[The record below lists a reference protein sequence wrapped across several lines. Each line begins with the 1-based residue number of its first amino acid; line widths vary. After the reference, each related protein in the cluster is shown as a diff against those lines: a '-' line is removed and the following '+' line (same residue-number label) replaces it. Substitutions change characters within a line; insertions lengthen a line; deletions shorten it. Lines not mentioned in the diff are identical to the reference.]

1 MNPMNPN
8 LYPESA
14 FPVPQQTATTTTGV
28 NQAQRDIDRIIVHD
42 EKGKPIKREQ
52 GAIYKGDIAN
62 QATATGT
69 TNVDPY
75 LPGYQPIVATGG
87 LTGVPV
93 ETITTTTTTQE
104 PFIVQPQPTVGTEVV
119 EEVEETTG
127 EPVPGQKVGFF
138 QKRRNWRNKRKE
150 RKAEKKLEKNPPLPP
165 NLRKERRIWQELG

>member
-42 EKGKPIKREQ
+42 EKGHPIKREQ

-75 LPGYQPIVATGG
+75 LPGYQPIVSTGG

-93 ETITTTTTTQE
+93 ETRTTTTTTAQE
-104 PFIVQPQPTVGTEVV
+104 PFIVEPQPTVGTEGV
-119 EEVEETTG
+119 EEVEETT
-127 EPVPGQKVGFF
+127 EPGQKVGFF
-138 QKRRNWRNKRKE
+138 QKIRNWIDKRKQ
-150 RKAEKKLEKNPPLPP
+150 RKAEKKKLEKNQLLLPP
-165 NLRKERRIWQELG
+165 HLRKEREIWKELG